1 MKEWENGEGG
11 MAQSR
16 TASKVQCLHYL
27 ASRIPFYAGQA
38 RPSGLEVNKTIHQNQ
53 LWTNCLYQ
61 YPAHF
66 LLVLSYFRSGNTHS
80 SHATDFI
87 MKKFWVTFVVVSSKK
102 ESKQRRKCSWKF
114 FLAIKHDLPAL
125 SFLYIGP

>member
-1 MKEWENGEGG
+1 MGRGHGTKQDSIKSAMPSLFGIQDPLLCR
-11 MAQSR
+11 AR
-16 TASKVQCLHYL
+16 
-27 ASRIPFYAGQA
+27 

-66 LLVLSYFRSGNTHS
+66 LLVLSYFRRGNTHS

-87 MKKFWVTFVVVSSKK
+87 MKKFLGDFCCHQKK